1 MKKFK
6 RNLREV
12 VKVPTEDAV
21 ANYLAPRGLPI
32 TPGPKP
38 SDRPVIS
45 SMSKSSCSSSMRS
58 RPMLTLLMARSML
71 RRLLDVDIGARW
83 APGAT
88 ELVKPD
94 MALVKLPLP
103 IVGIDDDEAARAA
116 LRFVRCNSCVSMLM
130 LACRGLLRPGLSAC
144 SPVSE
149 GRCDCAGP
157 GRAPKPE
164 LRRGEPTKSEL
175 LLRWGANMLV

>member
-1 MKKFK
+1 
-6 RNLREV
+6 
-12 VKVPTEDAV
+12 
-21 ANYLAPRGLPI
+21 
-32 TPGPKP
+32 
-38 SDRPVIS
+38 
-45 SMSKSSCSSSMRS
+45 
-58 RPMLTLLMARSML
+58 MLTLLMARSML
-71 RRLLDVDIGARW
+71 RRLLEVDVETRW
-83 APGAT
+83 APGAM
-88 ELVKPD
+88 EFVEPD

-130 LACRGLLRPGLSAC
+130 LACRGGLLRPGLNVC
-144 SPVSE
+144 SGASE

-157 GRAPKPE
+157 GRAPNPE

>member
-1 MKKFK
+1 MCGSN
-6 RNLREV
+6 RHV
-12 VKVPTEDAV
+12 SPD
-21 ANYLAPRGLPI
+21 YLAPRGLPM
-32 TPGPKP
+32 TPGPMP

-58 RPMLTLLMARSML
+58 LPMLTLLMARSML
-71 RRLLDVDIGARW
+71 RRLLDVDVGARW
-83 APGAT
+83 APGAMALG
-88 ELVKPD
+88 EPD

-130 LACRGLLRPGLSAC
+130 LACRGGLLRPGLSAC
-144 SPVSE
+144 SPASE

-164 LRRGEPTKSEL
+164 FRRGDPTKSEL